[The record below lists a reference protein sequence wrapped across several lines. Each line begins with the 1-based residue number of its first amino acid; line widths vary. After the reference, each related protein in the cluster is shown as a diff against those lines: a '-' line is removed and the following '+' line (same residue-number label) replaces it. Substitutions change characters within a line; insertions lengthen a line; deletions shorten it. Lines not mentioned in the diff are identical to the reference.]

1 MQKVQNFGSLLQSYS
16 LKKLLESLG
25 AEVHFIDIERNE
37 EDDKVVGNIRLEF
50 VNEMEKTGGLLQKV
64 KKIDRYA
71 INRIKIREIANRQDA
86 IFEDFRKYQL
96 KIKECDNELL
106 IYV

>member
-50 VNEMEKTGGLLQKV
+50 VNEMEKTGGLL
-64 KKIDRYA
+64 
-71 INRIKIREIANRQDA
+71 
-86 IFEDFRKYQL
+86 
-96 KIKECDNELL
+96 
-106 IYV
+106 

>member
-37 EDDKVVGNIRLEF
+37 EDDKVVGN
-50 VNEMEKTGGLLQKV
+50 
-64 KKIDRYA
+64 
-71 INRIKIREIANRQDA
+71 
-86 IFEDFRKYQL
+86 
-96 KIKECDNELL
+96 
-106 IYV
+106 